1 MARKN
6 YNSKRLN
13 KIIFSSIFLL
23 IVATLAI
30 LVYINILDF
39 EKEKTVVFA
48 SNASNLTEERFVK
61 IYVPAVDNEGKGVAT
76 ILKVGIKRGDGKILV
91 DINNILFW
99 IDTQQSIQTAKKV
112 AQDITKVDLSKF
124 DLVYSLENLN
134 ASVVGGPSAGAALT
148 IATIAAIENKTLNPK
163 VMITGTI
170 NPDGTIGAVGGIIPK
185 AQAAKEV
192 GATML
197 LVPVGQGTQIN
208 YVPEEK
214 CEKIEFFTF
223 CTIIY
228 KKKVE
233 DVGKSVGIKVV
244 EVKDVID
251 ALKYFYS
258 EF

>member
-148 IATIAAIENKTLNPK
+148 IATIAAIENKTLNPNK
-163 VMITGTI
+163 
-170 NPDGTIGAVGGIIPK
+170 
-185 AQAAKEV
+185 
-192 GATML
+192 L
-197 LVPVGQGTQIN
+197 
-208 YVPEEK
+208 
-214 CEKIEFFTF
+214 C
-223 CTIIY
+223 
-228 KKKVE
+228 
-233 DVGKSVGIKVV
+233 S
-244 EVKDVID
+244 
-251 ALKYFYS
+251 
-258 EF
+258 

>member
-6 YNSKRLN
+6 YNLRHFN
-13 KIIFSSIFLL
+13 KIIFSLSFLL
-23 IVATLAI
+23 IVATFAL
-30 LVYINILDF
+30 LVYINSGKF

-48 SNASNLTEERFVK
+48 TNVSNLTEERFVK

-76 ILKVGIKRGDGKILV
+76 ILKVGIKHGDGKILV

-112 AQDITKVDLSKF
+112 AQDVTKVDLSKF
-124 DLVYSLENLN
+124 DLIYSLENIN

-148 IATIAAIENKTLNPK
+148 IATIAAIENKKLNPH

-192 GATML
+192 GATIF
-197 LVPVGQGTQIN
+197 LVPLGQGTQIN

-214 CEKIEFFTF
+214 CERIEYFTF
-223 CTIIY
+223 CTTIY

-233 DVGKSVGIKVV
+233 DVGKNVGIKVV
-244 EVKDVID
+244 EVKDVTD

-258 EF
+258 

>member
-6 YNSKRLN
+6 YNLRHFN
-13 KIIFSSIFLL
+13 KIIFSLSFLL
-23 IVATLAI
+23 IVATFAL
-30 LVYINILDF
+30 LVYINSWKF

-48 SNASNLTEERFVK
+48 LNVSNLTEERFVK

-76 ILKVGIKRGDGKILV
+76 ILKVGIKHGDGKILV

-112 AQDITKVDLSKF
+112 AQDVTKVDLSKF
-124 DLVYSLENLN
+124 DLIYSLENIN

-148 IATIAAIENKTLNPK
+148 IATIAAIENKKLNPH

-197 LVPVGQGTQIN
+197 LVPTGQGTQIN

-223 CTIIY
+223 CTTIY